1 MDYYLKRTE
10 NPLILK
16 DLKRQGLEVKK
27 GKEITCRCKK
37 TFPIQDMYRCLYC
50 GVYFC
55 LDCAEKHFGRTR
67 EEYDKI
73 NHTKS

>member
-27 GKEITCRCKK
+27 GKQITCRCGKK
-37 TFPIQDMYRCLYC
+37 FPIQDMYRCFYC
-50 GVYFC
+50 GVYI
-55 LDCAEKHFGRTR
+55 LSLIH
-67 EEYDKI
+67 I
-73 NHTKS
+73 